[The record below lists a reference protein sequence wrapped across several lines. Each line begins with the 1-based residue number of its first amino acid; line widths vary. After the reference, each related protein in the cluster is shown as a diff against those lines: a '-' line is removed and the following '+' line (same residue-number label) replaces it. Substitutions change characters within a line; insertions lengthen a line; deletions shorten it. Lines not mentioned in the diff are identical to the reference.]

1 MDIRPTAKGL
11 IVSLMFLMATACS
24 HLQPQPEEPVAQN
37 HFALEEG
44 QRLFQHYCSVCHG
57 SEGRG
62 DGRFFASAL
71 SSSPPDFTA
80 LEWYSKRSDK
90 DLTAAITGASA
101 IRGQSDLCPHWGK
114 TFASVEV
121 RYLVTYIRKLQQQAS
136 SVPSQQEEP

>member
-1 MDIRPTAKGL
+1 MDIRPTATGL

-62 DGRFFASAL
+62 DGHFFASTL
-71 SSSPPDFTA
+71 SPSPPDFTVH
-80 LEWYSKRSDK
+80 EWYSERSDQ
-90 DLTAAITGASA
+90 DLIAAITGASA

-121 RYLVTYIRKLQQQAS
+121 RYLVTYIRELHLQAS
-136 SVPSQQEEP
+136 SVPNQQEEP

>member
-1 MDIRPTAKGL
+1 ML
-11 IVSLMFLMATACS
+11 LMFLMATACP

-62 DGRFFASAL
+62 DGHFFASTL
-71 SSSPPDFTA
+71 SPSPPDFTVP
-80 LEWYSKRSDK
+80 EWYSERSDQ
-90 DLTAAITGASA
+90 DLIAAITEGSA
-101 IRGQSDLCPHWGK
+101 IRGQSDLCPDWGK

-121 RYLVTYIRKLQQQAS
+121 RYLVTYIRELHLQTS
-136 SVPSQQEEP
+136 TVPNQQEEP